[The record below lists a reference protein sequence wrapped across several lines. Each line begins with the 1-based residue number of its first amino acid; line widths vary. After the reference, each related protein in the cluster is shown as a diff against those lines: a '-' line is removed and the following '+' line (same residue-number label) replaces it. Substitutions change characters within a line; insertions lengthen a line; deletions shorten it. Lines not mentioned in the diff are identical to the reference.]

1 MLTAYI
7 DAAMNRARSEFL
19 LGDGIWYAEIPGL
32 PGVWAD
38 GLSEEACLQRLREVL
53 EEWVTLCLAQ
63 RLPLPEIDRHVPPA
77 PAD

>member
-7 DAAMNRARSEFL
+7 DTAMNRARSEFL
-19 LGDGIWYAEIPGL
+19 PGDGIWYAEIPEL

-53 EEWVTLCLAQ
+53 EEWVTLRLAQ
-63 RLPLPEIDRHVPPA
+63 QLPLPAIDGHVPPA